1 MKMTKVF
8 RSPHLS
14 MFAGHPFI
22 MDIRK
27 PAVNSL
33 SSSSKDYRNDTLMSA
48 DYKAEL
54 KPISDK
60 VLQNLGIIF
69 LPDHFPRQ
77 KFVKIFPKIE
87 IPKGELYT
95 KVSIWRNKIRC

>member
-1 MKMTKVF
+1 MKMTKF
-8 RSPHLS
+8 FDLPTFQCLP
-14 MFAGHPFI
+14 GHPFI

-48 DYKAEL
+48 SYKAEL

-60 VLQNLGIIF
+60 VLQNLGDNF
-69 LPDHFPRQ
+69 
-77 KFVKIFPKIE
+77 
-87 IPKGELYT
+87 
-95 KVSIWRNKIRC
+95 SS